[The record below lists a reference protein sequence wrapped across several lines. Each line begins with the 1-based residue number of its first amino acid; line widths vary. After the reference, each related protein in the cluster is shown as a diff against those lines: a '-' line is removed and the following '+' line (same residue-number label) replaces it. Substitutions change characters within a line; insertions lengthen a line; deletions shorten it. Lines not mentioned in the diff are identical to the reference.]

1 MSCTCVYGLSC
12 KCKHIAS
19 LIYYINTDQSKTK
32 TSSEQVWGKPSDKKF
47 VQEKYSKGRFF
58 DQMYPPPPPSVQ
70 NVVSIPPRLEELTKG
85 SALRQMLLAE
95 IIKDESENSIPKLMS
110 EILDKVEN
118 ILENEAKV
126 KEKQQFVEGVEA
138 CVETFF
144 LNLEEYKVYEKFDF
158 NSLNNDLKD
167 YYKNT
172 ILKTDIEILK
182 LCCDTVEQ
190 SLNNMWRKERSLRI
204 SASSKVHKIKIRN
217 KKTIESLVNEFIED
231 KSIKNKS
238 LDYGLKNEIK
248 AKVLYEKLHNCKVFS
263 VGVII
268 SKYQPWLCASLDGV
282 VVDEIEIVKIIEIKS
297 PISCQNLKVIDEENK
312 KCNVHYFEY
321 IGDKISLKKSHPYYT
336 QCQVQMYVT
345 GMSECDL
352 FVYSQVQ
359 QGSFTYTVF
368 RDENFIENVILQSEE
383 FYFKYYLPALHAKD
397 MKQVC
402 DHSVESLKRTFTGKN
417 IANM

>member
-1 MSCTCVYGLSC
+1 MNIEIRTGFEKIKHTINFQPQTMAKGQKLSEAHHCRQVVEHRCNRQSYLIEGKIIRQASVSQTPYSVKLWVNVRYYVNC

-144 LNLEEYKVYEKFDF
+144 FLEEYKVYEQFDF

-167 YYKNT
+167 YYQNT
-172 ILKTDIEILK
+172 ILNTDIEILK

-268 SKYQPWLCASLDGV
+268 
-282 VVDEIEIVKIIEIKS
+282 I
-297 PISCQNLKVIDEENK
+297 
-312 KCNVHYFEY
+312 
-321 IGDKISLKKSHPYYT
+321 
-336 QCQVQMYVT
+336 
-345 GMSECDL
+345 
-352 FVYSQVQ
+352 Q

-397 MKQVC
+397 LKQVC